1 MEQPTP
7 QNGEPVREAVI
18 RERLE
23 AESPDGRPPTP
34 KVRRESRTLFWVI
47 LSVVTVGALAS
58 LYWAGGAAPVAVAVV
73 LVIGFI
79 GLAAWPAWHA
89 AMDRKV
95 DRDRAEREVRGVARR

>member
-1 MEQPTP
+1 MDQPKP

-23 AESPDGRPPTP
+23 EESPDGRPPTP
-34 KVRRESRTLFWVI
+34 KVRRESRAVFWVI
-47 LSVVTVGALAS
+47 LCVVTVGALAS

-73 LVIGFI
+73 LVLGFI

-89 AMDRKV
+89 AMDRKL
-95 DRDRAEREVRGVARR
+95 DRERAEREVRGAGR